1 MNDKQVKSAVQ
12 KKEKAT
18 GQKKGKSTEKKQKG
32 NCKEPEVLIDAQKG
46 SILKVCSGQN
56 MAEWKSLT
64 LLGKLALTN
73 PANKYLQ

>member
-12 KKEKAT
+12 KKEKAS
-18 GQKKGKSTEKKQKG
+18 GQKKGKSAEKKQKG